1 MAREKR
7 KMHVKTWLIS
17 KGHAHIDDTDFGA
30 NKNRHEF
37 GPFIWLPGT
46 TSFHLMLNVLIQLK
60 HHQQLKYTWYSSLLL
75 CLIWLVILYSFLF
88 ASNTFMFDFLV
99 FKHNHGK
106 PMSNHFLIWS
116 PFLYISKAYCFY
128 WVLLVFP
135 CMLTSSLLWTA
146 CGNVWGLG
154 LEWVS
159 SGLYLLY
166 QAAEALPFY
175 NHLNWFLAWSFLDS
189 AKIIWFCATNPYR
202 ANSQFQVQN
211 GIFFP
216 ICSKPRFEPVD

>member
-1 MAREKR
+1 MAKSSFIEDGK
-7 KMHVKTWLIS
+7 KKYGEGKEHVKTWLIS

-30 NKNRHEF
+30 NKKNRHEF

-60 HHQQLKYTWYSSLLL
+60 RHQQLKYTWYSSLLL

-88 ASNTFMFDFLV
+88 ASNTFMLDFLV

-116 PFLYISKAYCFY
+116 PFLYTSKAYCFY

-159 SGLYLLY
+159 S
-166 QAAEALPFY
+166 
-175 NHLNWFLAWSFLDS
+175 
-189 AKIIWFCATNPYR
+189 KMVC
-202 ANSQFQVQN
+202 
-211 GIFFP
+211 
-216 ICSKPRFEPVD
+216 ICSTKLLRHYHFIITWIDFWHEVFWTPQR